1 MSDLSPRKKGQI
13 RVLLESTTLSQ
24 SEIARK
30 LLVSQSIVSKIKAR
44 INSGESI
51 SPRRRGRCGRKRVTS
66 VQTDRWL
73 VRYSQSHRHM
83 SSRRLRQDLLERN
96 IQVSP
101 ATVRRRL
108 FVAGLRAYRPV
119 NKPRLTARMKVQ
131 RVQWA
136 QQFKDWTAADWERVI
151 FTDESTLETL
161 QNRSRYV
168 RRRRGEEFLPDC
180 VRQTVKHPDKIMI
193 WSSISVHGTGRL
205 YIVNGMMNAQQYQ
218 EVLQTRFVPQM
229 LQWFPDGNA
238 VLMHDGAPCHRSR
251 QISQYLEQTGIEV
264 LPWPGNSPD
273 LNPIEGLWK
282 MLKDKVCSSDITNRR
297 QLTERLIQTWHHDQ
311 QLQNL
316 ARQYIQSMPRRVQA
330 VIKAKGCN
338 TKY

>member
-13 RVLLESTTLSQ
+13 RALLENTTLSQ
-24 SEIARK
+24 REIARK
-30 LLVSQSIVSKIKAR
+30 LLVSQSVVSKIKTK
-44 INSGESI
+44 INFGDST
-51 SPRRRGRCGRKRVTS
+51 SPRRRGRCGRKRLTS

-73 VRYSQSHRHM
+73 VRHSLRNRQM
-83 SSRRLRQDLLERN
+83 SSRRLAQTLLDRN

-101 ATVRRRL
+101 VTVRRRL
-108 FVAGLRAYRPV
+108 FAAGLKAYRPV
-119 NKPRLTARMKVQ
+119 NKPRLTPRMKGQ
-131 RVQWA
+131 RLQWA
-136 QQFKDWTAADWERVI
+136 QQFKDWTATDWERVI
-151 FTDESTLETL
+151 FTDESTLEIL
-161 QNRSRYV
+161 QNRSRFV

-205 YIVNGMMNAQQYQ
+205 YVVQGMMNAQQYQ
-218 EVLQTRFVPQM
+218 EVLHTRFVPQM
-229 LQWFPDGNA
+229 MQWYPDGNA

-251 QISQYLEQTGIEV
+251 QISQYLEQVGIEV

-297 QLTERLIQTWHHDQ
+297 ELTERLVQIWHHDQ

-330 VIKAKGCN
+330 VIKAKGWN